1 MDIEPTELIVWNMK
15 GCKDL
20 GMRKYEFVVDV
31 QVLLW
36 QWRKNDKKKKGLIF
50 LKIINF
56 KICATISKLFLKM
69 SICQCQIKF
78 LRIFGVICKLLIDFC
93 MRTCNLWIYPPRD
106 SVMRREHTETH
117 PVSLQGYWSHPW
129 EEPSRPQEQFLYQ
142 THQSG
147 EENTYLRV
155 LKHD

>member
-1 MDIEPTELIVWNMK
+1 MH
-15 GCKDL
+15 
-20 GMRKYEFVVDV
+20 
-31 QVLLW
+31 
-36 QWRKNDKKKKGLIF
+36 
-50 LKIINF
+50 
-56 KICATISKLFLKM
+56 CATISKLFLKM

-147 EENTYLRV
+147 EENIYLRV
-155 LKHD
+155 LKHDWPIRKQYWSELGEESGTICRCSLNPISGDGVHRTTYHKNTSL